1 MKRQNKNLEM
11 LKHLQLAVQLTMPLN
26 QLLSLPQTVMVG
38 SLIRSRMQ
46 EARPIM
52 YHVVEAVEEA
62 SIENIEAEENTEVVV
77 EVGAAT
83 TITQT
88 LEAEAEDSKLIS
100 KEILM
105 LSATILHPISSLEE
119 IDAEVG
125 EAMVAEVDKG
135 IGIITTGMIEEEV
148 AVDINNHLTEVVE
161 DIIAEGEAI
170 REVTSLEI
178 IREEIP
184 NKLGEIES
192 LEVRS
197 VES

>member
-1 MKRQNKNLEM
+1 
-11 LKHLQLAVQLTMPLN
+11 
-26 QLLSLPQTVMVG
+26 
-38 SLIRSRMQ
+38 
-46 EARPIM
+46 M
-52 YHVVEAVEEA
+52 YHGVEAVEGG
-62 SIENIEAEENTEVVV
+62 SIENIEAEEITEVAEV
-77 EVGAAT
+77 EEGT
-83 TITQT
+83 TITRT
-88 LEAEAEDSKLIS
+88 IEAEVEDSKLIS

-105 LSATILHPISSLEE
+105 LSATILHPISSSEE
-119 IDAEVG
+119 IDAEGG
-125 EAMVAEVDKG
+125 EAMVAEVDKA

>member
-1 MKRQNKNLEM
+1 M
-11 LKHLQLAVQLTMPLN
+11 LKQLQLAVQLMMPLLN
-26 QLLSLPQTVMVG
+26 QLLSLHQMMMVG

-52 YHVVEAVEEA
+52 YHGVEAVEEV
-62 SIENIEAEENTEVVV
+62 SIENIEAEEITEVVV
-77 EVGAAT
+77 EVGVAT
-83 TITQT
+83 TITRT
-88 LEAEAEDSKLIS
+88 IEAEVEDSKLIS

-105 LSATILHPISSLEE
+105 LSATILRPISSSEE
-119 IDAEVG
+119 IDAEGG
-125 EAMVAEVDKG
+125 EDMVAEVDKA

-178 IREEIP
+178 IREVIL
-184 NKLGEIES
+184 NKPGEIES